1 MPTRNVPAP
10 LSLALA
16 CAAGG
21 AFALALLR
29 FRQSHGALSSSTSTS
44 SSTAAS
50 AASSASSSARSAT
63 ADPPPSA
70 LIPLVSIDIDFADAA
85 QVRDASRAVVGAL
98 SRSGFLLVRTARMT
112 TDLQQEAL
120 SCIDAVLSPA
130 TAAATG
136 AAQHPVDPKRS
147 LMLAAGAQIDAL
159 DAVRPGA
166 GKILSAYMAALE
178 DVKEDLLRLIA
189 RGLGLLPE
197 SFVRLHSERNSSL
210 RLLQYMPVPLSTGN
224 RCKEHSDYGTVTLL
238 STDGNAGLEAFDNWS
253 GTWLP
258 VPHVPGTLVVNLG
271 SLMHEWT
278 DGALLA
284 TLHRVAGPATVGTV
298 TPGEVL
304 RAAAGEVR
312 HSIAFFADPDATL
325 DLSLSAAEEAEMER
339 QGHGGGAGEGGSGG
353 GSGGGGGGG
362 SGSGSGGG
370 GRQRTVAEYIRWR
383 SGKEGEGGVALMV
396 NEEAR
401 VKVAGSAS

>member
-1 MPTRNVPAP
+1 MTTRNASAP
-10 LSLALA
+10 LRLALA
-16 CAAGG
+16 CATGG
-21 AFALALLR
+21 AFALTLLR
-29 FRQSHGALSSSTSTS
+29 LRQSHGAALSSSTSTS
-44 SSTAAS
+44 SS
-50 AASSASSSARSAT
+50 SSASSSASSSRSAT
-63 ADPPPSA
+63 PDPPPSA

-112 TDLQQEAL
+112 TDMQQKAL

-130 TAAATG
+130 AAAATG

-304 RAAAGEVR
+304 RAAAGEAR

-339 QGHGGGAGEGGSGG
+339 QGHGGGAGEDGSGG
-353 GSGGGGGGG
+353 GSGSGGGGG
-362 SGSGSGGG
+362 SGCG